1 MKKKLSYRDKLIELA
16 YIYNVKEI
24 QDYVKRRKNLT
35 TGQIELILKK
45 NKIIIPKE
53 FKTSFFKENFVKPI
67 SKFKSNVVNYKEEK
81 IKDKNRFFR
90 RVENYKHDTSRK
102 VNHGLSSLWRGF
114 GNAGLN
120 FLNVLPK
127 LGSTVLKFFGD
138 LFTDVFNSI
147 YNQQIDQ
154 RSARNVIIGFF
165 VVAGVTTAAFVGF
178 NTYKNYD
185 LSKNKLEIKKPE
197 LKTKKEVKKPE
208 KELKKETKKPEV
220 KPKKEVKKP
229 EKELKKE
236 TKKPEVKPKKEV
248 KKPEKELKKET
259 KKPEVKP
266 KKEVKKPEKEL
277 KKETKKPELKVKR
290 NNVAEVILPDLN
302 LKTETVIQLFKDVDY
317 DLRKVRNEKLVKPIY
332 FTQFPRDLDN
342 LQSVQLKKETFIKI
356 VLPLIVAENE
366 KILDDREKLKVLI
379 EKKFT
384 SDVEKQWLRQ
394 KLLEY
399 KVKKGNLDELL
410 VRMDMIP
417 VSIALAQAAKESG
430 WGTSRFALEGNA
442 IFGQWTWDGQGIAP
456 LKRDGDKNHKI
467 LKFPILRASVKAYKN
482 NLNTHKS
489 YLKFREKRKSLRG
502 KDKNITGLALT
513 DTLKNYAQTGSEYTK
528 ILNQIITQNRLS
540 DFEPVRLVNSVKQV
554 ELNS

>member
-1 MKKKLSYRDKLIELA
+1 MKKKLSYRDKLLELA

-24 QDYVKRRKNLT
+24 QEYTKRRKNLT

-45 NKIIIPKE
+45 NKIIIPKD
-53 FKTSFFKENFVKPI
+53 FKTTFIKENFVKPF
-67 SKFKSNVVNYKEEK
+67 SRFKTSIVDYKEEK

-90 RVENYKHDTSRK
+90 RVENYKHDTTRK
-102 VNHGLSSLWRGF
+102 VNHGISNIWKGLGTVGF
-114 GNAGLN
+114 N
-120 FLNVLPK
+120 FLNVIPK
-127 LGSTVLKFFGD
+127 LGTTITQFFGN

-154 RSARNVIIGFF
+154 KSARNVIIGFF
-165 VVAGVTTAAFVGF
+165 IVAGVTTAIIAGINAYNNFDF
-178 NTYKNYD
+178 SQK
-185 LSKNKLEIKKPE
+185 KLETQKIE
-197 LKTKKEVKKPE
+197 AETKKEFKKTEP
-208 KELKKETKKPEV
+208 KVKKETKKPDV
-220 KPKKEVKKP
+220 KV
-229 EKELKKE
+229 
-236 TKKPEVKPKKEV
+236 
-248 KKPEKELKKET
+248 
-259 KKPEVKP
+259 
-266 KKEVKKPEKEL
+266 

-317 DLRKVRNEKLVKPIY
+317 DLRTVRNEKLVKPIY

-342 LQSVQLKKETFIKI
+342 LKSVQLKKETFLKI
-356 VLPLIVAENE
+356 VLPLVVAENE
-366 KILDDREKLKVLI
+366 KILDDREKLKNLI
-379 EKKFT
+379 DKKFT
-384 SDVEKQWLRQ
+384 TDAEKQWLRQ

-399 KVKKGNLDELL
+399 KVKKSDLKELMIK
-410 VRMDMIP
+410 MDMIP

-489 YLKFREKRKSLRG
+489 YSKFRDKRQQLRN
-502 KDKNITGLALT
+502 KNKNITGLALT
-513 DTLKNYAQTGSEYTK
+513 DTLKNYAQTGSEYTR

-540 DFEPVRLVNSVKQV
+540 DFELVKLVNSVKQI

>member
-24 QDYVKRRKNLT
+24 QDYTKRRKNLT

-45 NKIIIPKE
+45 NKIVIPKD
-53 FKTSFFKENFVKPI
+53 FNTSFFKENFTKPI
-67 SKFKSNVVNYKEEK
+67 SKFKTSIIGYKEEK

-90 RVENYKHDTSRK
+90 RVENYKYDTSRK
-102 VNHGLSSLWRGF
+102 INHGINNLWKGV
-114 GNAGLN
+114 GNTGIN
-120 FLNVLPK
+120 FLNILPT
-127 LGSTVLKFFGD
+127 LGVTIAKFFGD

-154 RSARNVIIGFF
+154 KSARNVIIGFF
-165 VVAGVTTAAFVGF
+165 VVAGITTAIFAGVSA
-178 NTYKNYD
+178 YKNYD
-185 LSKNKLEIKKPE
+185 FSEKKI
-197 LKTKKEVKKPE
+197 
-208 KELKKETKKPEV
+208 ETKKPE
-220 KPKKEVKKP
+220 KKEKQVIKKP
-229 EKELKKE
+229 EIKEKKE
-236 TKKPEVKPKKEV
+236 TKTPEIKVKKEA
-248 KKPEKELKKET
+248 
-259 KKPEVKP
+259 
-266 KKEVKKPEKEL
+266 
-277 KKETKKPELKVKR
+277 KKPELKVKR

-317 DLRKVRNEKLVKPIY
+317 DLRTVRNEKLVKPIY

-366 KILDDREKLKVLI
+366 KILDDRLKLKTLI

-384 SDVEKQWLRQ
+384 TDTEKQWLRQ

-399 KVKKGNLDELL
+399 KVKKGDLEELL
-410 VRMDMIP
+410 FRMDMIP
-417 VSIALAQAAKESG
+417 ASIALAQAAKESG

-489 YLKFREKRKSLRG
+489 YSKFREKRKQLR
-502 KDKNITGLALT
+502 DKKKSITGLSLT
-513 DTLKNYAQTGSEYTK
+513 ETLKNYAQTGSEYTK

-540 DFEPVRLVNSVKQV
+540 DFERVRLVNSVKQI

>member
-1 MKKKLSYRDKLIELA
+1 MKKKLSYRDKLLELT

-24 QDYVKRRKNLT
+24 QDYTKRRKDLT

-53 FKTSFFKENFVKPI
+53 FKTNFLKENFVKP
-67 SKFKSNVVNYKEEK
+67 FTRLKSSIEDYKDEK

-90 RVENYKHDTSRK
+90 RVENYKYDTSRK
-102 VNHGLSSLWRGF
+102 VNHGLNNLWKGI
-114 GNAGLN
+114 GSAGLN
-120 FLNVLPK
+120 FLNILPK
-127 LGSTVLKFFGD
+127 LGTTVAKFFGD

-154 RSARNVIIGFF
+154 KSARNVIIGFF
-165 VVAGVTTAAFVGF
+165 AVVGISTILYIGV
-178 NTYKNYD
+178 NTYKNFD
-185 LSKNKLEIKKPE
+185 FSEKKVEIKKPDA
-197 LKTKKEVKKPE
+197 KVKEENKKP
-208 KELKKETKKPEV
+208 KAKPQKDV
-220 KPKKEVKKP
+220 KKPKKEIEKKA
-229 EKELKKE
+229 EK
-236 TKKPEVKPKKEV
+236 PQ
-248 KKPEKELKKET
+248 
-259 KKPEVKP
+259 
-266 KKEVKKPEKEL
+266 
-277 KKETKKPELKVKR
+277 LKVKR

-366 KILDDREKLKVLI
+366 KILDDREKLKFLS

-384 SDVEKQWLRQ
+384 SDLEKQWLRQ

-399 KVKKGNLDELL
+399 KVKKGDLDELMR
-410 VRMDMIP
+410 RMDMIP

-489 YLKFREKRKSLRG
+489 YLKFREKRNSLRE
-502 KDKNITGLALT
+502 KNKKITGLALT
-513 DTLKNYAQTGSEYTK
+513 GTLKNYAQTGSEYTK

>member
-1 MKKKLSYRDKLIELA
+1 MKKKLSYRDKLLELA

-24 QDYVKRRKNLT
+24 QDYTKNRKNLT

-45 NKIIIPKE
+45 NKIVIPKD
-53 FKTSFFKENFVKPI
+53 FKTNFFKENFVKPV
-67 SKFKSNVVNYKEEK
+67 SRLKSGIIDYKEEK

-102 VNHGLSSLWRGF
+102 LNHGLNNLWKSA
-114 GNAGLN
+114 GNAGIN

-127 LGSTVLKFFGD
+127 LGSTVAVFFGN

-154 RSARNVIIGFF
+154 KSARNVIIGFF
-165 VVAGVTTAAFVGF
+165 AVIGITTAIFVGL
-178 NTYKNYD
+178 NTYKNFD
-185 LSKNKLEIKKPE
+185 FSEKKIEAKKPEQEIKKEIKKPV
-197 LKTKKEVKKPE
+197 VKP
-208 KELKKETKKPEV
+208 KKETKKPE
-220 KPKKEVKKP
+220 
-229 EKELKKE
+229 EKIK
-236 TKKPEVKPKKEV
+236 V
-248 KKPEKELKKET
+248 
-259 KKPEVKP
+259 
-266 KKEVKKPEKEL
+266 

-342 LQSVQLKKETFIKI
+342 LKSVQLKKETFIKI

-366 KILDDREKLKVLI
+366 KILDDREKLKLLI

-384 SDVEKQWLRQ
+384 SDLEKQWLRQ

-399 KVKKGNLDELL
+399 KVKKGNLDELMN
-410 VRMDMIP
+410 RMDMIP

-489 YLKFREKRKSLRG
+489 YSKFREKRKSLRS
-502 KDKNITGLALT
+502 KNKKITGLALT

-540 DFEPVRLVNSVKQV
+540 DFELVRLVNSVKQV

>member
-1 MKKKLSYRDKLIELA
+1 MKKKLSYRDKLLELA

-24 QDYVKRRKNLT
+24 QDYTKRRKDLT

-45 NKIIIPKE
+45 NKIIIPKD
-53 FKTSFFKENFVKPI
+53 FKTNFFKENFSKPI
-67 SKFKSNVVNYKEEK
+67 SRLKNNIIDFKEEK
-81 IKDKNRFFR
+81 IKDKNRFLR
-90 RVENYKHDTSRK
+90 RVENYKYDTSRRF
-102 VNHGLSSLWRGF
+102 NLGLHNLWKI
-114 GNAGLN
+114 AGKAGIN
-120 FLNVLPK
+120 FLNVIPK
-127 LGSTVLKFFGD
+127 LGITVANFFGD

-154 RSARNVIIGFF
+154 RSARNVIVGFF
-165 VVAGVTTAAFVGF
+165 VVVGVTTLIGF
-178 NTYKNYD
+178 GINTYKNFD
-185 LSKNKLEIKKPE
+185 HAEKKLETKVEKDKKKE
-197 LKTKKEVKKPE
+197 KLKTKKEAKKPDLKE
-208 KELKKETKKPEV
+208 KIETKKPDSNEKKETKKPDSNE
-220 KPKKEVKKP
+220 
-229 EKELKKE
+229 
-236 TKKPEVKPKKEV
+236 
-248 KKPEKELKKET
+248 
-259 KKPEVKP
+259 
-266 KKEVKKPEKEL
+266 

-366 KILDDREKLKVLI
+366 KILDDREKLKILS

-384 SDVEKQWLRQ
+384 SDLEKQWLRQ

-399 KVKKGNLDELL
+399 KVKKGDLDQLKL
-410 VRMDMIP
+410 RMDMIP

-489 YLKFREKRKSLRG
+489 YSKFREKRKSLRD
-502 KDKNITGLALT
+502 KNKNITGLSLT
-513 DTLKNYAQTGSEYTK
+513 DTLRNYAQTGSEYTK

-540 DFEPVRLVNSVKQV
+540 DFEPVKLVNSVKQV

>member
-1 MKKKLSYRDKLIELA
+1 MKKKLSYRDKLLELA
-16 YIYNVKEI
+16 YIYSVKEI
-24 QDYVKRRKNLT
+24 QDYTKNRKNLT

-45 NKIIIPKE
+45 NKIIIPKD
-53 FKTSFFKENFVKPI
+53 FKSNFFKENFVKPV
-67 SKFKSNVVNYKEEK
+67 SKLKSGIIDYKEEK

-102 VNHGLSSLWRGF
+102 FNHGLNVLWRGL
-114 GNAGLN
+114 GNAGVN
-120 FLNVLPK
+120 FLNILPK
-127 LGSTVLKFFGD
+127 LGTTVGKFFGS

-147 YNQQIDQ
+147 YNQQIDPK
-154 RSARNVIIGFF
+154 SARNVIVAFF
-165 VVAGVTTAAFVGF
+165 VVVGVTTTVVVGVQS
-178 NTYKNYD
+178 YKNFD
-185 LSKNKLEIKKPE
+185 FSKKNIETKKPE
-197 LKTKKEVKKPE
+197 LKV
-208 KELKKETKKPEV
+208 
-220 KPKKEVKKP
+220 
-229 EKELKKE
+229 
-236 TKKPEVKPKKEV
+236 
-248 KKPEKELKKET
+248 
-259 KKPEVKP
+259 
-266 KKEVKKPEKEL
+266 

-317 DLRKVRNEKLVKPIY
+317 DLRKVRNDKLVKPIY

-342 LQSVQLKKETFIKI
+342 LASVQLKKETFIKI

-366 KILDDREKLKVLI
+366 KILDDREKLKLLS

-384 SDVEKQWLRQ
+384 SDLEKQWLRQ

-399 KVKKGNLDELL
+399 KVKKGDLNELMI
-410 VRMDMIP
+410 RMDMIP

-489 YLKFREKRKSLRG
+489 YSKFREKRKMLRG
-502 KDKNITGLALT
+502 KNKNITGLSLT

-540 DFEPVRLVNSVKQV
+540 DFEPVRLVNSVRQV